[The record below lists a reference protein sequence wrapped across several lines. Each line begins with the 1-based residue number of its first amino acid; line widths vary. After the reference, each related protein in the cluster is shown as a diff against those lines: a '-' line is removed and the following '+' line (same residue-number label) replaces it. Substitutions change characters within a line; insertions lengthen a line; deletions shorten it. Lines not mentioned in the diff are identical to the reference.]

1 MTPKKLLL
9 LAAVTVKLAA
19 ALSAKTGY
27 SQCMDILTGLIK
39 KGFSPETQQ
48 IVTSGGNSFPFN
60 IILRF
65 PEKPAD
71 GERNSGEERRG
82 NLIISFPSDDAE
94 RFPQTVYDTA
104 AFLDSAE
111 LNFSAAIVITHG
123 DSPPVKKRG
132 LVSGTDAFINSL
144 NPEDGYAVLRTEM
157 QADRAM
163 ILTGTGSESA
173 PSAMV
178 GALFEAAAAGG
189 IRLPF
194 YYIGLTRDYTPKNG
208 TILEKYFSAGIPAVQ
223 MNFPGTEP
231 AVISA
236 APIIKFIEAYDPSA
250 AALWDRHTMIL
261 NIAGRSLRMTE
272 SAITRTV
279 TALLSASILLISS
292 LGFINSSLSYR
303 SWKSISHIWY
313 ALPLSFIL
321 CMATF
326 TAGEKILSADVF
338 RHIRTPQTLI
348 LMQLSLMLTAVSMLC
363 RAKIISAQKNL
374 YSAKSIDFLI
384 MISTFTN
391 QFLFCLMD
399 MTVFPVFM
407 AVFILSIISL
417 AARKNLTHGIIT
429 LLMVAPMIQLL
440 GIFISGRT
448 QGELLGLMMG
458 NPVYITA
465 ASLVMTPVCLM
476 WFRIMKDCSDRLVR
490 RGILDGGKRLTLLA
504 GAAIAAVQAA
514 AVLAG
519 RLTAEDGTSST
530 PYMILP
536 GSGTPEVT
544 FSDST
549 VLGEKVRTL
558 NIRTGKNPVLCDVSV
573 SAAEG
578 NPVLYSG
585 NDADI
590 FGECTSVFR
599 IPLYPPESMT
609 FVYGTSESGSE
620 ITVTALYESGV
631 PGQLLMDRITVRTEE
646 PK

>member
-9 LAAVTVKLAA
+9 LSAVTVKLAA

-65 PEKPAD
+65 PEKTTD

-223 MNFPGTEP
+223 MNFQGTE
-231 AVISA
+231 SA

-384 MISTFTN
+384 VISTFTN

-429 LLMVAPMIQLL
+429 LLMVSPMIQLL

-536 GSGTPEVT
+536 GSETPEVT

-631 PGQLLMDRITVRTEE
+631 PGQLLMDRTTVRTEE

>member
-1 MTPKKLLL
+1 
-9 LAAVTVKLAA
+9 
-19 ALSAKTGY
+19 
-27 SQCMDILTGLIK
+27 
-39 KGFSPETQQ
+39 
-48 IVTSGGNSFPFN
+48 
-60 IILRF
+60 
-65 PEKPAD
+65 
-71 GERNSGEERRG
+71 
-82 NLIISFPSDDAE
+82 
-94 RFPQTVYDTA
+94 
-104 AFLDSAE
+104 
-111 LNFSAAIVITHG
+111 
-123 DSPPVKKRG
+123 
-132 LVSGTDAFINSL
+132 
-144 NPEDGYAVLRTEM
+144 
-157 QADRAM
+157 
-163 ILTGTGSESA
+163 
-173 PSAMV
+173 
-178 GALFEAAAAGG
+178 
-189 IRLPF
+189 
-194 YYIGLTRDYTPKNG
+194 
-208 TILEKYFSAGIPAVQ
+208 
-223 MNFPGTEP
+223 
-231 AVISA
+231 
-236 APIIKFIEAYDPSA
+236 
-250 AALWDRHTMIL
+250 
-261 NIAGRSLRMTE
+261 
-272 SAITRTV
+272 
-279 TALLSASILLISS
+279 
-292 LGFINSSLSYR
+292 
-303 SWKSISHIWY
+303 
-313 ALPLSFIL
+313 
-321 CMATF
+321 
-326 TAGEKILSADVF
+326 
-338 RHIRTPQTLI
+338 
-348 LMQLSLMLTAVSMLC
+348 
-363 RAKIISAQKNL
+363 
-374 YSAKSIDFLI
+374 
-384 MISTFTN
+384 
-391 QFLFCLMD
+391 MD